1 MGETRII
8 SSAVL
13 SAEDKD
19 TPREK
24 IYYLFERLPEN
35 GQLQLKVS
43 LCTSIKSRLANSSI
57 FLGKNEV
64 DLSFF
69 TNVCHALK

>member
-43 LCTSIKSRLANSSI
+43 LCTSTKSRLANNSI
-57 FLGKNEV
+57 FLG
-64 DLSFF
+64 
-69 TNVCHALK
+69 

>member
-19 TPREK
+19 TPRDR

-35 GQLQLKVS
+35 GELQLKVRFYI
-43 LCTSIKSRLANSSI
+43 LTRSRYANNYL
-57 FLGKNEV
+57 FLG
-64 DLSFF
+64 
-69 TNVCHALK
+69 